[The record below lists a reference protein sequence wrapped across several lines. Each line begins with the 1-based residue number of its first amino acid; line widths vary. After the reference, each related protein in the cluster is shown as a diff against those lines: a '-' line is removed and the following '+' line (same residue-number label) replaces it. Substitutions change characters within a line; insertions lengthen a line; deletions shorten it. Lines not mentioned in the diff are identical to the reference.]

1 MKERKK
7 AKKKNSHLAVRLDV
21 LKVAKSELLDG
32 LDDVRVA
39 AVLAH
44 LLGGEVRVAPGP
56 VPVSRDGLPC
66 HRKQGWGLYFSVCES
81 TKKDKKKCQIFISNW
96 IFREFVVNEFGLR
109 IDKKKKKK
117 KRVKY

>member
-81 TKKDKKKCQIFISNW
+81 TKKDKKMSDICFQLDISG
-96 IFREFVVNEFGLR
+96 VVDEFGLR